1 MSGKNKYKG
10 ITFCESW
17 KASNKTFEMFKAEFE
32 DIWVFKAFAPKE
44 RLSELKKAFQIA
56 THDPNSKAIK
66 EIKVKDS
73 KTVTEEK

>member
-1 MSGKNKYKG
+1 MNKKNTYKG
-10 ITFCESW
+10 IAFCESW
-17 KASNKTFEMFKAEFE
+17 KEGKKTFEMFKAEFE
-32 DIWVFKAFAPKE
+32 NLWIFKAFAPKE

-56 THDPNSKAIK
+56 THDPNAKAIK